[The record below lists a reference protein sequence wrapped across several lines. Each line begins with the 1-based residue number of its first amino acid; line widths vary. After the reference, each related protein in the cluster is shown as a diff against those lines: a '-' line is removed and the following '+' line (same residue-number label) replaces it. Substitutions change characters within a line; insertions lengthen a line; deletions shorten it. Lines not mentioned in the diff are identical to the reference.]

1 MLALIHSLANLA
13 FACFAIVKAFSLYS
27 VFAQMFTSQR
37 PHSCAKLS
45 KYSSRLEKSSG
56 WLRWVCASRIVGY
69 KKE

>member
-13 FACFAIVKAFSLYS
+13 FTCFAIVNVFSLYS
-27 VFAQMFTSQR
+27 AFAQIFTSQR